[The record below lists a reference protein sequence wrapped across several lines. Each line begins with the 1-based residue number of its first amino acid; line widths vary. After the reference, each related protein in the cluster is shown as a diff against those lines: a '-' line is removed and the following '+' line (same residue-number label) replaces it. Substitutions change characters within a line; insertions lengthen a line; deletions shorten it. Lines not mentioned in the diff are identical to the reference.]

1 MDHFEHNNQLGS
13 DTSSEQDNKPD
24 LSVHDDV
31 EIAQEVGISPPGY
44 SMRTERTR
52 NDRDSDDFKETKGPR
67 TPTLAKLGIASILIS
82 ILSFFIIPFILA
94 PIGIVL
100 GVLALRYDDRLG
112 WYGIGIGAV
121 VLVLTTLILPMM
133 IYS

>member
-1 MDHFEHNNQLGS
+1 MDHFENNNQPRS
-13 DTSSEQDNKPD
+13 DTSFEPDSKTD
-24 LSVHDDV
+24 LSIHDDV

-44 SMRTERTR
+44 SVRTERTR
-52 NDRDSDDFKETKGPR
+52 NDRVSDDLKETKGPR

-112 WYGIGIGAV
+112 WYGIGMGAV

>member
-1 MDHFEHNNQLGS
+1 MDHFENDNQPRS
-13 DTSSEQDNKPD
+13 DESSGQENKPN

-52 NDRDSDDFKETKGPR
+52 HEGVSDEFKETKGSR
-67 TPTLAKLGIASILIS
+67 IPTLAKLGMASILIS

-121 VLVLTTLILPMM
+121 VLILTTLILPMM